1 MSIQYYFSCCVI
13 FCIVSLSSCTKT
25 ESSTTSDDAIQQI
38 IDQLSLEEKIGQ
50 MTNLT
55 LTTLRSEDSND
66 TLFLLDSIKL
76 RDVLVNHHIGSI
88 QNVHAHAYTLN
99 TWREIVTTIQ
109 KVTLEESSHK
119 IPSLYC
125 IDAVHGTNYTIG
137 STLFPQNIGL
147 AATRDEQLVQKCG
160 AITAMETRAS
170 GIRYNF
176 STVLDVGRQ
185 PLWPRFNETFGEDP
199 VICTKLGTASI
210 KGLEG
215 KDLSSPTQVA
225 SCMKHFLGYAVP
237 RNGKDRSS
245 TYIPDIELHE
255 YFVPPFR
262 AGVIAGA
269 STLMVSSGD
278 INGIP
283 VHASKELLTDLLR
296 GEMGFEGV
304 VISDWQDVVKL
315 VNRHHV
321 AKDHKEAV
329 YQSVTAGIDM
339 CIVPYDFAFYDDLI
353 QLVKEGRIPESRI
366 DESVRRILQLK
377 KNLGLF
383 EMPYLEK
390 EAVANFGKPE
400 YQTIALQAAEASMTL
415 LKNTNDILPLNSN
428 SKIYVTGPLATSR
441 TALHGGWSYTW
452 QGQKDDY
459 FNKGTLNVMQAFEKS
474 GQPLARTPQSA
485 DVIVVCIGE
494 DAYAETPGNITDLTL
509 QQSQLN
515 LVQSLSKQ
523 GKPVILVLIEGRPRV
538 INAIE
543 PLADGILMAYWPGCK
558 GADAIVNT
566 LLGKNNPSGKLPFTY
581 PRHVNELITYD
592 HKPLDIAEEVAEPYS
607 YKFNFAPQYEFG
619 HGLSYSKITYSNL
632 IIDRDTLIGSDTI
645 NVNISVENLSSTPQ
659 IANVDLFSSDLV
671 ASIAPPVKRLR
682 KFISM
687 KLNGGETKTIQFQ
700 LTALDLSF
708 INKDLDRVTEDGD
721 FKISIAEYEI
731 PLYYK
736 TN

>member
-1 MSIQYYFSCCVI
+1 MSRHYSLT
-13 FCIVSLSSCTKT
+13 FCFLICLLTLYSCTTNELSK
-25 ESSTTSDDAIQQI
+25 ESNDDIQLI
-38 IDQLSLEEKIGQ
+38 IDRLSLEEKVGQ

-55 LTTLRSEDSND
+55 LTTLKSEKSND
-66 TLFLLDSIKL
+66 TIFLLDSIKL
-76 RDVLVNHHIGSI
+76 RNVLVDHHIGSI
-88 QNVHAHAYTLN
+88 QNVEGRAYTLD

-109 KVTLEESSHK
+109 KITLEESSHK

-125 IDAVHGTNYTIG
+125 IDAVHGTNYTMG

-147 AATRDEQLVQKCG
+147 AASRDEQLVKRCG

-199 VICTKLGTASI
+199 FMCSALGAASI

-215 KDLSSPTQVA
+215 NDLSSPSQVA

-262 AGVIAGA
+262 SGINAGS
-269 STLMVSSGD
+269 STLMVNSGD

-296 GEMGFEGV
+296 GKLGFEGV
-304 VISDWQDVVKL
+304 VISDWQDVLKL

-339 CIVPYDFAFYDDLI
+339 CIVPFDFAFYDDLI
-353 QLVKEGRIPESRI
+353 LLVKEGRIPESRI
-366 DESVRRILQLK
+366 DESVRRILHLK
-377 KNLGLF
+377 KKLGLF

-400 YQTIALQAAEASMTL
+400 YQETALEAAEASMTL
-415 LKNTNDILPLNSN
+415 LKNSNRILPL
-428 SKIYVTGPLATSR
+428 KKDAKVFVTGPLSASR

-452 QGQKDDY
+452 QGQKEDY
-459 FNKGTLNVMQAFEKS
+459 FDVRTLNVMQAFEQS
-474 GQPLARTPQSA
+474 RQPLTKTPQNA
-485 DVIVVCIGE
+485 DAIVVCIGE
-494 DAYAETPGNITDLTL
+494 EAYAETPGNITDLTL
-509 QQSQLN
+509 DQSQLD
-515 LVQSLSKQ
+515 LVNALSKH
-523 GKPVILVLIEGRPRV
+523 GKPIVLVLIEGRPRI

-543 PLADGILMAYWPGCK
+543 PLADGILMAYWPGSK

-566 LLGKNNPSGKLPFTY
+566 LTGKNNPSGKLPFTY

-592 HKPLDIAEEVAEPYS
+592 HKPLDIAFEVADPYS
-607 YKFNFAPQYEFG
+607 YEFKFSPQYEFG
-619 HGLSYSKITYSNL
+619 HGLSYTNITYSNL
-632 IIDRDTLIGSDTI
+632 TLDRDTLFETDTMT
-645 NVNISVENLSSTPQ
+645 ISITLNNPNSIPQ
-659 IANVDLFSSDLV
+659 IASLDLFTSDLV

-682 KFISM
+682 GF
-687 KLNGGETKTIQFQ
+687 KTIKLESGEKRTIHFQ
-700 LTALDLSF
+700 LTAADLSF
-708 INKDLDRVTEDGD
+708 INKDLERVTEEGD
-721 FKISIAEYEI
+721 FNISIAGYEKRF
-731 PLYYK
+731 YYK